1 MNRMD
6 AITLL
11 KEIIER
17 FNVAMTNFVSLDVDN
32 SDLWRLTLN
41 WVPDQDE
48 KEKLEVFAKEH
59 NVKVETENNITRF
72 SNLT

>member
-1 MNRMD
+1 MNRID

-32 SDLWRLTLN
+32 SNLWRLTLN

-59 NVKVETENNITRF
+59 NVKVETENNTTRF